1 MFPPALGMDQMGL
14 QQTGKTDKLG
24 KMLILTVKAILLP
37 QQQERTAQTARQR
50 LARLENLLPLLSL
63 VSILREVQQGL
74 KVCRD
79 MVAGALAGLELHT
92 KL

>member
-1 MFPPALGMDQMGL
+1 MGRL
-14 QQTGKTDKLG
+14 DRT
-24 KMLILTVKAILLP
+24 LILTVKAILFP
-37 QQQERTAQTARQR
+37 QQQERTAQTVRQR
-50 LARLENLLPLLSL
+50 LALLENLLRLLPL

-79 MVAGALAGLELHT
+79 MVAGALVGLELHT